1 MGWGGGGI
9 GYFTRGNFFTGQREP
24 EEEWFWQIEP
34 FSKLKTTFCEYWAS
48 IKMKI
53 NLVCV
58 SKEYEIKTKM
68 EPEQWLQLKIR
79 LKNCFYWV
87 ITWKV
92 VGQIKFWWMGWEGG
106 GGGGVVSLL
115 LWGNFSRC
123 GGWANFWL
131 VGWGTL
137 PHFPQWEKTYIY
149 IIYIYIC
156 IYVYIG
162 KTLYL

>member
-1 MGWGGGGI
+1 
-9 GYFTRGNFFTGQREP
+9 
-24 EEEWFWQIEP
+24 
-34 FSKLKTTFCEYWAS
+34 
-48 IKMKI
+48 MKI

-106 GGGGVVSLL
+106 GGVVSLL

-131 VGWGTL
+131 VGCGTL
-137 PHFPQWEKTYIY
+137 PHFLQWEKTYIY
-149 IIYIYIC
+149 IIYIYILYIFAYIYIYIYMYIC
-156 IYVYIG
+156 IYRENPVFIGFSLCIYIYICNI
-162 KTLYL
+162 LYINI